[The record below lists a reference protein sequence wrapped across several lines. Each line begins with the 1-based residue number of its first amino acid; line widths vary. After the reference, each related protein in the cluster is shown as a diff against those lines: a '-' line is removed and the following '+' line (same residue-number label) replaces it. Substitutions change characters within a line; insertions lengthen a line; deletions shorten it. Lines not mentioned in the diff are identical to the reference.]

1 MSKTTLLITLLIT
14 SLLSS
19 CGFHT
24 PTKNIAL
31 NAVVNSND
39 NNNFTKELVKRFDQ
53 NLAQSLIIHIGS
65 EVQKK
70 QTASYTTDNKASSY
84 TLSLSVPIKVFDS
97 NRNLLLSQDLSARTN
112 LTKIDSSQASSTQ
125 ADRLQIEE
133 SYTQLRN
140 TIIKK
145 LLRRLNK
152 FNEN

>member
-84 TLSLSVPIKVFDS
+84 TLSLSIPIKVFDN

-112 LTKIDSSQASSTQ
+112 LTKMSSTQ